1 MEKPQVKLWLRGSI
15 FRLFISLF
23 ILFQYSIQAEI
34 SPELLKEKF
43 VSIERVSTKAN
54 GFYYGLR
61 EASSKRYIKAKDCRF
76 TYEKGQDGHP
86 KTDKEFAYERFMI
99 SFSGQD
105 EKGEMSFDSVSYGHS
120 DYIESFKPLDFSKGF
135 QPVKLKQVEL
145 EGVKL
150 RSSLKAIRN
159 MKGELKMEFHHKEV
173 YSAKNSS
180 FFMPGETRVY
190 TVEVLFDQFDKQAI
204 KLKKII
210 VNASQLT
217 KTASKRIISV
227 HCLDF
232 KEED

>member
-1 MEKPQVKLWLRGSI
+1 MEKSQKNLWLRGIVFSLSI
-15 FRLFISLF
+15 LNPL
-23 ILFQYSIQAEI
+23 LTQAEI

-43 VSIERVSTKAN
+43 VSIERVSSKAN

-61 EASSKRYIKAKDCRF
+61 EASSKRYIKAKECRF
-76 TYEKGQDGHP
+76 TYEKGQDSHP
-86 KTDKEFAYERFMI
+86 KTDKEFSYERFMI

-105 EKGEMSFDSVSYGHS
+105 EKGELSFDSVSYGHS
-120 DYIESFKPLDFSKGF
+120 EFIENFKPLDFSKGF
-135 QPVKLKQVEL
+135 QSTKLKQVEL

-159 MKGELKMEFHHKEV
+159 IKGELKMEFHHKEV

-180 FFMPGETRVY
+180 FFMPGEARVY
-190 TVEVLFDQFDKQAI
+190 TVKVLFDQFDKQSI

-210 VNASQLT
+210 VNASQIT
-217 KTASKRIISV
+217 KSASKRIISV